1 MYLLLYFYK
10 YKHIRYYKNFLSTFP
25 LDRVIAMRH
34 PVQKYWLRTLLCFQV
49 REEES
54 SEYAKYRVQGRD
66 EGMMLYG
73 PIPQTRQRNVNILMN
88 KKTFRI
94 TFNAVNDFKRIG

>member
-1 MYLLLYFYK
+1 MQ
-10 YKHIRYYKNFLSTFP
+10 
-25 LDRVIAMRH
+25 A
-34 PVQKYWLRTLLCFQV
+34 
-49 REEES
+49 
-54 SEYAKYRVQGRD
+54 RD

-88 KKTFRI
+88 KKIFRI